1 MRLGACLFPV
11 LVLPFAAIFA
21 LDSSKSQ
28 PTHFLLVMSIALLLC
43 AIAVAIGLAGAN
55 AQIRHAAST
64 TLAIEAD
71 QLVWSSNS
79 GTVETRFDDIK
90 ATQAARRRGI
100 VYAVV
105 LTLSSGKVQRVE
117 GLDDMPGFY
126 ETLARAN
133 PGTSLPSPTPVPV
146 EKINR

>member
-28 PTHFLLVMSIALLLC
+28 PTHFLLVMSIAVLLC
-43 AIAVAIGLAGAN
+43 VIAVAIGLAGAG

-71 QLVWSSNS
+71 RLVWSSS
-79 GTVETRFDDIK
+79 TGTVETRFADIK
-90 ATQAARRRGI
+90 TIKALRRRNI

-105 LTLSSGKVQRVE
+105 LTLSGSIEQRVE
-117 GLDDMPGFY
+117 GLEDMPGFY
-126 ETLARAN
+126 ETLIRMN
-133 PGTSLPSPTPVPV
+133 QGT
-146 EKINR
+146 

>member
-28 PTHFLLVMSIALLLC
+28 PAHFLLVMSVAVLLC

-64 TLAIEAD
+64 SLAIEAD
-71 QLVWSSNS
+71 RLVWTSDT
-79 GTVETRFDDIK
+79 GTFETRFDDIK
-90 ATQAARRRGI
+90 TIKAVRRRDI

-105 LTLSSGKVQRVE
+105 LTLSSGDEQRVE

-126 ETLARAN
+126 EMLVRGN
-133 PGTSLPSPTPVPV
+133 PGA
-146 EKINR
+146 